1 MSWALWSMH
10 VILEA
15 KDLQI
20 LISVSFHIYHHI
32 HHPFSFFLHVFPFY
46 LSHSSISSPFISLCL
61 LLSTAKISFFL
72 ACSLFWIFLLQWVF
86 WMKRQMLEWNLPH
99 FCSVCMCVCV
109 GVCVCVWAHA
119 WPSRAVKVRLIHWL
133 QLRGVERSAEFNSYL
148 FGLLPLTNADRFA
161 KCLRQTACVWKRN
174 GELGHVFSSLS
185 LFYQANFV
193 HVSNPSRRA
202 DCLACFQI
210 IAPFIT
216 EGQGGWLNMFAG
228 S

>member
-1 MSWALWSMH
+1 MCP
-10 VILEA
+10 IL
-15 KDLQI
+15 
-20 LISVSFHIYHHI
+20 
-32 HHPFSFFLHVFPFY
+32 P
-46 LSHSSISSPFISLCL
+46 SPL
-61 LLSTAKISFFL
+61 LLSPFVFCFPPLKSLSSLPAVFL
-72 ACSLFWIFLLQWVF
+72 NFSPSVSVLDE
-86 WMKRQMLEWNLPH
+86 KTEMLEWNQPH

-133 QLRGVERSAEFNSYL
+133 QLRGAERSAEFNSCL
-148 FGLLPLTNADRFA
+148 VGLLPLTNADRFA

-210 IAPFIT
+210 IALEVIV
-216 EGQGGWLNMFAG
+216 W
-228 S
+228 